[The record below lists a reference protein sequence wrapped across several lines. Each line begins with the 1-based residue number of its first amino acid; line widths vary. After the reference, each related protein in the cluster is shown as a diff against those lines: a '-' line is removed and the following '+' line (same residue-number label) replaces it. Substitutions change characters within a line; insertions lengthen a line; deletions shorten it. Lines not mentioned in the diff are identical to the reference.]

1 MVRPGSARAAP
12 SHRAPGCPVSPPVVA
27 PVWAMACPGG
37 EGSAS
42 TEPAVKKRGAL
53 RPGSDEVFPGV
64 GVVGVGVASRVVAGG
79 SGTGRRRGL
88 PAGARLEHLDVVDV
102 AVLLELE
109 APSNDWFAGTVTVT
123 RAKRGLCGK
132 PSLAARGMF
141 EARGSASPDRRRH
154 PSMKLAKGWLRLSCL
169 GQERIEH
176 DQHEALLLRRQL
188 LDLGNALVDL

>member
-1 MVRPGSARAAP
+1 
-12 SHRAPGCPVSPPVVA
+12 
-27 PVWAMACPGG
+27 
-37 EGSAS
+37 
-42 TEPAVKKRGAL
+42 
-53 RPGSDEVFPGV
+53 VFPGV

-102 AVLLELE
+102 AVMLELE
-109 APSNDWFAGTVTVT
+109 APPNDWFAGTVAVT